1 LPQPLAENSEFSNTG
16 YTQDTIHFWVLVSMD
31 HTIFNRMVES
41 LSQNRLV
48 LPAFPQAA
56 LRARE
61 VASSDDASA
70 ISVAREIAKDPAL
83 SARILKVANSSL
95 FGFSFNTGSL
105 QHAIS
110 RVGLEHTKT
119 LVTNFALMQLM
130 NPPRGAYGDLIRRVR
145 EHSIEVAALAYVI
158 GEKGKAYNANKALL
172 GGMLH
177 DVGYLPL
184 IQFAKSEPEHVLADP
199 GFLPSLKD
207 LHSQAGNLLLMYWQF
222 SPELVDVV
230 TSHET
235 LECDRG
241 EEVTI
246 REVVALANAV
256 VNAETEEQ
264 KEAFLNTALAEKLNI
279 TELLDEDFERMK
291 EVERFF
297 A

>member
-1 LPQPLAENSEFSNTG
+1 
-16 YTQDTIHFWVLVSMD
+16 MD

-56 LRARE
+56 MRARD

-70 ISVAREIAKDPAL
+70 LTVAREIAKDPAL

-105 QHAIS
+105 QQAIS

-130 NPPRGAYGDLIRRVR
+130 NPPKGAYGELIQQVR
-145 EHSIEVAALAYVI
+145 NHSIRVAAQGYVLC
-158 GEKGKAYNANKALL
+158 KAGVDFNANKALL

-184 IQFAKSEPEHVLADP
+184 IQFAKSEPDEVLLDP
-199 GFLPSLKD
+199 GFLPSLRE
-207 LHSQAGNLLLMYWQF
+207 LHGQAGNLLLMYWQF
-222 SPELVDVV
+222 SPELVDMV
-230 TSHET
+230 TGHESI
-235 LECDRG
+235 EPDRK
-241 EEVTI
+241 EEVTM
-246 REVVALANAV
+246 REVVALSNAL
-256 VNAETEEQ
+256 VNAEDESACQ
-264 KEAFLNTALAEKLNI
+264 QLLNSSLAKKLHV
-279 TELLDEDFERMK
+279 TELPEDNEDQVD

>member
-1 LPQPLAENSEFSNTG
+1 
-16 YTQDTIHFWVLVSMD
+16 MD

-130 NPPRGAYGDLIRRVR
+130 NPPRGAYGDLIKHVR
-145 EHSIEVAALAYVI
+145 EHSVEVAALAYVI
-158 GEKGKAYNANKALL
+158 CEKGGTFNSNKALL

-184 IQFAKSEPEHVLADP
+184 IQFAKSEPEQVLADP

-207 LHSQAGNLLLMYWQF
+207 LHGQAGNLLLMYWQF

-230 TSHET
+230 TSHES
-235 LECDRG
+235 LDCKMDEP
-241 EEVTI
+241 VTI
-246 REVVALANAV
+246 RDVVALANAI
-256 VNAETEEQ
+256 VNTEDEELREEYLLKPLAKKLEISELTEE
-264 KEAFLNTALAEKLNI
+264 
-279 TELLDEDFERMK
+279 DYERMQ
-291 EVERFF
+291 EVMRFF

>member
-1 LPQPLAENSEFSNTG
+1 MMVYGLF
-16 YTQDTIHFWVLVSMD
+16 MD
-31 HTIFNRMVES
+31 HTVFNRMVES

-61 VASSDDASA
+61 IASSEDASGL
-70 ISVAREIAKDPAL
+70 SVAREIAKDPAL

-105 QHAIS
+105 QQAIS
-110 RVGLEHTKT
+110 RVGLDHTKT

-130 NPPRGAYGDLIRRVR
+130 NPPKGAYGELIRQVR
-145 EHSIEVAALAYVI
+145 DHSIEVAALAYVI
-158 GEKGKAYNANKALL
+158 CEKGKQFNANRALL

-184 IQFAKSEPEHVLADP
+184 IQFAKSEPEHVLKDP
-199 GFLPSLKD
+199 GFLKSLEP

-222 SPELVDVV
+222 SPELVEVV
-230 TSHET
+230 TSHEK
-235 LECDRG
+235 LETDSSD
-241 EEVTI
+241 EVSA
-246 REVVALANAV
+246 REVVALANAL
-256 VNAETEEQ
+256 VNSQTDEETHGI
-264 KEAFLNTALAEKLNI
+264 LSMPLAKKLNFSEY
-279 TELLDEDFERMK
+279 TDEDYERMK
-291 EVERFF
+291 EIERFF

>member
-1 LPQPLAENSEFSNTG
+1 
-16 YTQDTIHFWVLVSMD
+16 MD
-31 HTIFNRMVES
+31 HTIFNRLVES

-110 RVGLEHTKT
+110 RVGLAHTKT

-130 NPPRGAYGDLIRRVR
+130 TPPRGAYGSLIRHIR
-145 EHSIEVAALAYVI
+145 EHSIEVAAVAYVI
-158 GEKGKAYNANKALL
+158 CERGKTFNANKALL

-184 IQFAKSEPEHVLADP
+184 IQFAKSEPDSVLSSP
-199 GFLPSLKD
+199 EFLPSLKD
-207 LHSQAGNLLLMYWQF
+207 LHGQAGNLLLMYWQF

-230 TSHET
+230 TGHET
-235 LECDRG
+235 LNCSLEN
-241 EEVTI
+241 EVTL
-246 REVVALANAV
+246 RDVVALANAIA
-256 VNAETEEQ
+256 NAQDETTIDDI
-264 KEAFLNTALAEKLNI
+264 LSTPLAKKLNFLEYGQAEI
-279 TELLDEDFERMK
+279 ERK
-291 EVERFF
+291 AEVMRFF

>member
-1 LPQPLAENSEFSNTG
+1 MN
-16 YTQDTIHFWVLVSMD
+16 
-31 HTIFNRMVES
+31 HTVFNRLVET

-61 VASSDDASA
+61 VATSDQASA
-70 ISVAREIAKDPAL
+70 IAVAREIAKDPAL

-105 QHAIS
+105 QQAIS

-130 NPPRGAYGDLIRRVR
+130 NPPKGAYGDLIRQVR
-145 EHSIEVAALAYVI
+145 DHSIEVAAQAYVLCESQI
-158 GEKGKAYNANKALL
+158 DFNANKALL

-184 IQFAKSEPEHVLADP
+184 IQFARSEPDEVLRDP
-199 GFLPSLKD
+199 EFLPGLKAF
-207 LHSQAGNLLLMYWQF
+207 HGQAGNLVLMYWQF
-222 SPELVDVV
+222 SPELVALVTGHERLEPDESDQITVRDVV
-230 TSHET
+230 AFANALVNEQTEESHTLLLTS
-235 LECDRG
+235 
-241 EEVTI
+241 
-246 REVVALANAV
+246 ALARKLGVSELPSDNADRV
-256 VNAETEEQ
+256 S
-264 KEAFLNTALAEKLNI
+264 
-279 TELLDEDFERMK
+279 
-291 EVERFF
+291 EVMRFF

>member
-1 LPQPLAENSEFSNTG
+1 
-16 YTQDTIHFWVLVSMD
+16 MD
-31 HTIFNRMVES
+31 HTVFNRMVES

-56 LRARE
+56 MRARE

-130 NPPRGAYGDLIRRVR
+130 NPPKGAYGNLIRTVR
-145 EHSIEVAALAYVI
+145 DHSVEVAALGYVI
-158 GEKGKAYNANKALL
+158 CEKGKAFNANKALL

-184 IQFAKSEPEHVLADP
+184 IQFSKSEPESVLSDP
-199 GFLPSLKD
+199 GFLPGLKD
-207 LHSQAGNLLLMYWQF
+207 LHGQAGNLLLMYWQF

-230 TSHET
+230 TAHES
-235 LECDRG
+235 LECNP
-241 EEVTI
+241 ESEVTL
-246 REVVALANAV
+246 REVVAFANAL
-256 VNAETEEQ
+256 VNAPDP
-264 KEAFLNTALAEKLNI
+264 EAASQLTQSALAAKLNI
-279 TELLDEDFERMK
+279 SEISDADMERKDE
-291 EVERFF
+291 VIRFF

>member
-1 LPQPLAENSEFSNTG
+1 
-16 YTQDTIHFWVLVSMD
+16 MD
-31 HTIFNRMVES
+31 HTIFERMVES

-61 VASSDDASA
+61 VAGSDNASA

-130 NPPRGAYGDLIRRVR
+130 NPPRGAYGNLIRTVR
-145 EHSIEVAALAYVI
+145 EHSVEVAAIAYVI
-158 GEKGKAYNANKALL
+158 CEKGGEFNANKALL

-184 IQFAKSEPEHVLADP
+184 IQFSKSEPEDVLADP
-199 GFLPSLKD
+199 GFLPGLKD
-207 LHSQAGNLLLMYWQF
+207 LHGQAGNLLLMYWQF

-230 TSHET
+230 TAHEN
-235 LECDRG
+235 LECKMDQP
-241 EEVTI
+241 VTI
-246 REVVALANAV
+246 RDVISLANAWA
-256 VNAETEEQ
+256 NEPDSELRNNLLTLPIA
-264 KEAFLNTALAEKLNI
+264 KKLNVS
-279 TELLDEDFERMK
+279 EFDEDDENRML
-291 EVERFF
+291 EVKNFF
-297 A
+297 S

>member
-1 LPQPLAENSEFSNTG
+1 
-16 YTQDTIHFWVLVSMD
+16 MD

-130 NPPRGAYGDLIRRVR
+130 NPPKGAYGDLIRHIR
-145 EHSIEVAALAYVI
+145 EHSVEVAAMGYVI
-158 GEKGKAYNANKALL
+158 CEKGKALNANKALL

-207 LHSQAGNLLLMYWQF
+207 LHGQAGNLLLMYWQF
-222 SPELVDVV
+222 SPELVEVV
-230 TSHET
+230 TSHES
-235 LECDRG
+235 LECDRSD
-241 EEVTI
+241 EVSI
-246 REVVALANAV
+246 REVVALANAW
-256 VNAETEEQ
+256 VNGETDEIKQ
-264 KEAFLNTALAEKLNI
+264 TFLETALAKKLNVSEI
-279 TELLDEDFERMK
+279 DEEDLERVQ
-291 EVERFF
+291 EVTRFF

>member
-1 LPQPLAENSEFSNTG
+1 
-16 YTQDTIHFWVLVSMD
+16 MD
-31 HTIFNRMVES
+31 HTIFNRLIES

-61 VASSDDASA
+61 VASSEDASA

-110 RVGLEHTKT
+110 RVGLAHTKT

-130 NPPRGAYGDLIRRVR
+130 TPPRGAYGALIKKIRD
-145 EHSIEVAALAYVI
+145 HSIEVAAMAYI
-158 GEKGKAYNANKALL
+158 ICEKGKTFNENRALL

-184 IQFAKSEPEHVLADP
+184 IQFAKSEAESVLASPD
-199 GFLPSLKD
+199 FLPSLKD
-207 LHSQAGNLLLMYWQF
+207 LHGQAGNLLLMYWQF

-230 TSHET
+230 TGHES
-235 LECDRG
+235 LECSMDS
-241 EEVTI
+241 EVTL
-246 REVVALANAV
+246 RDVVALANAI
-256 VNAETEEQ
+256 VNAED
-264 KEAFLNTALAEKLNI
+264 EAVVDEILHTSLAKKLNF
-279 TELLDEDFERMK
+279 LDYDDADIARK
-291 EVERFF
+291 AEVIRFF